1 MKLKNVTIKFNRY
14 YYIQNLEERS
24 AKTGKP
30 KQKWHALTRVD
41 EGEAALLAAM
51 AALLAVDNR
60 PAYDMPE
67 RINEFKKSHFPSV
80 SASVRKEY
88 ERMFD
93 VIAHGFEK
101 FNVADVL
108 PGDVLD
114 FLHQF
119 DATPTARHSYKARL
133 STFFSWC
140 VNHNHVTV
148 SPMRELRMAKP
159 PKTIGKWTPEKF
171 WKLHAALSPIGQAFL
186 ELCFLTRQRSTEIRL
201 LQESSIGATHI
212 TFKPSK
218 TEKSSGEETEILITP
233 DIQNALDRAR
243 KLAKV
248 KSLPGGSGYLIQTS
262 GGAPY
267 TATGLRSMFARAC
280 QDAGLPML
288 TPKSVRPF
296 ALKAMESAG
305 HDLRE
310 IQKAAAHTTS
320 AMTEG
325 YLNQY
330 RDRVSNAVTA
340 LPDKPSDEKRK

>member
-1 MKLKNVTIKFNRY
+1 MKLKRVTVKFGRY
-14 YYIQNLEERS
+14 YYVQDLEARHPV
-24 AKTGKP
+24 TGKP
-30 KQKWHALTRVD
+30 RQKWHALTRVE
-41 EGEAALLAAM
+41 EGDTALLSAMAELLAA
-51 AALLAVDNR
+51 DNKQ
-60 PAYDMPE
+60 AWDMPS
-67 RINEFKKSHFPSV
+67 RISEFKKAHLPSL

-88 ERMFD
+88 ERMFC
-93 VIAHGFEK
+93 VIEHGFAN
-101 FNVADVL
+101 FNVADVI

-140 VNHNHVTV
+140 VNHGYIKY
-148 SPMRELRMAKP
+148 SPMREVRLPKP
-159 PKTIGKWTPEKF
+159 VKTIGKWNAEKF

-201 LQESSIGATHI
+201 LQESSIGSTHI
-212 TFKPSK
+212 RFRPSK
-218 TEKSSGEETEILITP
+218 TVRNSGEETEILITP

-243 KLAKV
+243 KLATIKG
-248 KSLPGGSGYLIQTS
+248 LPGGSAYLIQTS

-280 QDAGLPML
+280 VEAGLPAL
-288 TPKSVRPF
+288 TPKSIRPF
-296 ALKAMESAG
+296 ALKAMENAG

-340 LPDKPSDEKRK
+340 LPEKPKT

>member
-1 MKLKNVTIKFNRY
+1 MKLKRVTVKFGRY
-14 YYIQNLEERS
+14 YYTQDLDDRHPV
-24 AKTGKP
+24 TGKP
-30 KQKWHALTRVD
+30 RQKWHGLTRVA
-41 EGEAALLAAM
+41 EGEAALLDAYAKLLLDLFGQDKTAAS
-51 AALLAVDNR
+51 
-60 PAYDMPE
+60 DMPE
-67 RINEFKKSHFPSV
+67 LIQKFTKAHLPGL

-88 ERMFD
+88 ERMFG
-93 VIAHGFEK
+93 VISHGFAK

-119 DATPTARHSYKARL
+119 DGKPTARRSYKARL

-140 VNHNHVTV
+140 VNHDYIKF
-148 SPMRELRMAKP
+148 SPTREVRIPKAPMAK
-159 PKTIGKWTPEKF
+159 GKWNAERF
-171 WKLHAALSPIGQAFL
+171 WKLHSALPPIGQAFL

-201 LQESSIGATHI
+201 LQESSIGLTHI

-280 QDAGLPML
+280 HEAGLPML

-310 IQKAAAHTTS
+310 IQKAAAHTTA

-340 LPDKPSDEKRK
+340 LPEKPK